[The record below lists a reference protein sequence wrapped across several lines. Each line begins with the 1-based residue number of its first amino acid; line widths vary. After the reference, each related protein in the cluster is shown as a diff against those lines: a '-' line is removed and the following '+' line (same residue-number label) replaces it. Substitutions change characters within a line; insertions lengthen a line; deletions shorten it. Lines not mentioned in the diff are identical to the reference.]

1 MKTTL
6 MVMMA
11 ASAVL
16 TGLTACSSDDAA
28 PAAQQTREIRLGT
41 TVGDVTRSNDATN
54 LLNGDT
60 VYVWADMV
68 NPSTTPATV
77 TEYFNAWALKANGV
91 GGLSTL
97 AAGNAKL
104 FPATN
109 MLNFYALVGNF
120 GKKTVEEQ
128 EVPMITD
135 GTTELPTTEG
145 IRHTVLDDQTTAEA
159 YYKSDLMYAVKLEQ
173 EPISDAVVLPFKHL
187 LSRIQVVLVA
197 GNGMTTTE
205 LATATVKLLDMK
217 RQVIFTPDKSK
228 DFTSATDLAAM
239 VTIPATA
246 QHSDILLSTNT
257 VAAAADAIGDANKT
271 AYADAIVVPQ
281 TIAWSTALIEVDYL
295 SDGGNLRQTYYRL
308 PDGTGTEETAFK
320 IESGKQYRFRLVCD
334 RLGETY
340 TVVPTVADWT
350 ASTQSGGVW
359 VE

>member
-60 VYVWADMV
+60 VYVWTDMV

-97 AAGNAKL
+97 AAGNQKL

-120 GKKTVEEQ
+120 GKRTVEEQ
-128 EVPMITD
+128 QVPMITD
-135 GTTELPTTEG
+135 GETELPTTG
-145 IRHTVLDDQTTAEA
+145 ILHTVLDDQTTAEA

-173 EPISDAVVLPFKHL
+173 EPVSDAVILPFKHL
-187 LSRIQVVLVA
+187 LSRIQVVLVP
-197 GNGMTTTE
+197 GNGMTTTD
-205 LATATVKLLDMK
+205 LTGATVELLNLY
-217 RQVIFTPDKSK
+217 RQVTFSPDKSK
-228 DFTSATDLAAM
+228 DFTSASDLASMISIQAL
-239 VTIPATA
+239 VA
-246 QHSDILLSTNT
+246 QQGNILMSTNT
-257 VAAAADAIGDANKT
+257 VATSADAIGDANKT

-281 TIAWSTALIEVDYL
+281 TIAKGTQFIHVSYMGRD
-295 SDGGNLRQTYYRL
+295 TYYRI
-308 PDGTGTEETAFK
+308 PDGDSDQPLVL
-320 IESGKQYRFRLVCD
+320 ESGKQYRFRLVCD
-334 RLGETY
+334 RLGDTY
-340 TVVPTVADWT
+340 LSDIAIDDWT
-350 ASTQSGGVW
+350 VLGNTALNLGY
-359 VE
+359 